1 MNENRKR
8 NKTLTV
14 RLTEKERNRI
24 ISNAMKA
31 GLNITDYIVKLSL
44 EIPIHVAE
52 DVKPMLLELK
62 RIGNNLNQIT
72 TKINS
77 GAFTSYNFDEVI
89 ENQRNL
95 FDVLLAIAR
104 KS

>member
-31 GLNITDYIVKLSL
+31 GLNTTDYIVKLSL
-44 EIPIHVAE
+44 ETPIHVAE

-104 KS
+104 KN

>member
-14 RLTEKERNRI
+14 RLTERERNRI

-31 GLNITDYIVKLSL
+31 GLNITDYVVKLSL
-44 EIPIHVAE
+44 ETPIHVAE

-95 FDVLLAIAR
+95 FDILLAIAR
-104 KS
+104 KN